1 MRRLF
6 AMVFGSLLGAAAM
19 FIAFKFHTIRTTDDW
34 WVLTFVPKPQAVLID
49 AYVDVREWNAA
60 EWTKHPDLVKA
71 MIKNGK
77 GDLVRQSVTTNFM
90 DNIFGK
96 PSKKSID
103 DDAGESRESEDMS
116 FDFPGLQRR

>member
-6 AMVFGSLLGAAAM
+6 AMVFGGMLGAAAM
-19 FIAFKFHTIRTTDDW
+19 FIAFKFHTIRTKEDW
-34 WVLTFVPKPQAVLID
+34 WDLTFVPKPQAALID

-71 MIKNGK
+71 MIKNGR
-77 GDLVRQSVTTNFM
+77 GDMVRQSVTSNFLE
-90 DNIFGK
+90 NIFGK
-96 PSKKSID
+96 PSSKS
-103 DDAGESRESEDMS
+103 DDAETRDSEDMS

>member
-6 AMVFGSLLGAAAM
+6 AMVFGGMLGAAAM
-19 FIAFKFHTIRTTDDW
+19 FIAFKFHTLRTTEDW
-34 WVLTFVPKPQAVLID
+34 WRLTFVPKPQAALVD
-49 AYVDVREWNAA
+49 AYVDVRTWNAA

-77 GDLVRQSVTTNFM
+77 GDLVRESVTSNFM
-90 DNIFGK
+90 ENIFGK
-96 PSKKSID
+96 PTSQSD
-103 DDAGESRESEDMS
+103 DSEAHESEDMS